1 MLVRSVLIL
10 LSAMPTLIL
19 AQSPGTADAA
29 KARAALAPLV
39 KLVGSWEGDAR
50 VTLVPGAPA
59 QTAKQRYEI
68 TSEAGGTMMRV
79 KGVAR
84 SADGTA
90 KGGLFEANAV
100 VWFDQ
105 QQNRLRMMARQVQ
118 GDSVEATIEVRPD
131 TLIWGFPIQG
141 GRVRFT
147 IAHSNTDWHEVGHF
161 IRDGAPPFQAVEMRL
176 KRVK

>member
-1 MLVRSVLIL
+1 MMIRSAVIL
-10 LSAMPTLIL
+10 LCAVPATLF
-19 AQSPGTADAA
+19 AQGRATTDAA
-29 KARAALAPLV
+29 RARAALAPLV
-39 KLVGSWEGDAR
+39 KLVGEWEGDAR
-50 VTLVPGAPA
+50 VSLVPGAPP

-68 TSEAGGTMMRV
+68 TTEAGGTMMRV

-131 TLIWGFPIQG
+131 TLIWGFPIQA

-147 IAHSNTDWHEVGHF
+147 IAYTSTDWHEVGHF

-176 KRVK
+176 KKIK